1 MTTLATLPPPDL
13 REPIHLSK
21 GKVGMT
27 CLIITESCFFLTF
40 IVAYLFYI
48 GKDSAQ
54 GIAGPTPQESLGL
67 GLVLVNTVFLL
78 SSSIWVVLAVKS
90 LAKGRRGLF
99 LFWMGLTVVCG
110 LEFIVGTGYEW
121 YGLIAN
127 DGLMIDTNLFGTTFY
142 SLVGFHL
149 FHVCIGVIGLSI
161 AFFSGLFGWI
171 GEQHVDTVD
180 VFTWYWHFVDG
191 IWIFV
196 FSTVYLIGFF
206 G

>member
-1 MTTLATLPPPDL
+1 MTTLPTKPLSPE

-27 CLIITESCFFLTF
+27 CLIVTESWFFMTF

-48 GKDSAQ
+48 GKDTAQ
-54 GIAGPTPQESLGL
+54 GIAGPTPAEALGL
-67 GLVLVNTVFLL
+67 KLVLVNSVFLL

-90 LAKGRRGLF
+90 LEKGRRGAF
-99 LFWMGLTVVCG
+99 LGWMGLTVLCG
-110 LEFIVGTGYEW
+110 VEFICGTGYEW
-121 YGLIAN
+121 YNLITHEGLW
-127 DGLMIDTNLFGTTFY
+127 IDTNLFGTTFFA
-142 SLVGFHL
+142 LVGFHL

-161 AFFSGLFGWI
+161 TFFASLFGRLR
-171 GEQHVDTVD
+171 EHHVEAVD

-191 IWIFV
+191 VWIFV
-196 FSTVYLIGFF
+196 FSTVYLIGIY